1 MLLLPSSSMRAGA
14 STPAE
19 AGRCACRSL
28 PGSPA
33 AFPCYWEGRLP
44 HWAFRG
50 LPSVHCTFRPA
61 CSLNRPRRPFSPS
74 ASTHVAA
81 SMNRS
86 AATSWSD
93 SCCAGFAPARR
104 KRLYT
109 AHAYRIAIQRVVA
122 RAADQESWRRIVA
135 NHADGRLYGEDH
147 RGARRYA
154 SRRCATRT
162 TITTS
167 SSSRTSYTTR

>member
-1 MLLLPSSSMRAGA
+1 MPRAPFPDRSRIRAPFLRGHYPASSVLRAHPPPCRPGLPLAGFRLPCARLRTGFPEPPRAKHRTGLPVLLLPSSSMRASA

-50 LPSVHCTFRPA
+50 LLSVHCTFRPA

-74 ASTHVAA
+74 ASTHVVT

-93 SCCAGFAPARR
+93 SCCAGFAPA
-104 KRLYT
+104 
-109 AHAYRIAIQRVVA
+109 
-122 RAADQESWRRIVA
+122 
-135 NHADGRLYGEDH
+135 
-147 RGARRYA
+147 
-154 SRRCATRT
+154 
-162 TITTS
+162 
-167 SSSRTSYTTR
+167 